1 MISGASLVYD
11 LMVWNFEGDFKPYY
25 PGIETC
31 ITSKKKKK
39 LWLMVKILI
48 KKQTKSMS
56 GSN

>member
-39 LWLMVKILI
+39 TMINGKDFN
-48 KKQTKSMS
+48 KKT
-56 GSN
+56 N